1 MTVEKKVKVTPADS
15 FPLGKN
21 PDNGP
26 ASMYTGFKY
35 PTGGGNDIGVYKQP
49 MENPA
54 SGLAKEVTMRNFS
67 NKKAAYDTDSTDP
80 SMTVGIGYND
90 KVNPRGVGVMR
101 GFGAATKGKKISG
114 KMG

>member
-1 MTVEKKVKVTPADS
+1 MTTEKKVKVTPADS
-15 FPLGKN
+15 YPLGHAK
-21 PDNGP
+21 DNKS
-26 ASMYTGFKY
+26 ADFYTGFNY

-49 MENPA
+49 MENPSSA
-54 SGLAKEVTMRNFS
+54 MAKEISVRNFS

-80 SMTVGIGYND
+80 AMTVSIGYNE
-90 KVNPRGVGVMR
+90 KINPRGVGVMR

>member
-21 PDNGP
+21 PDNGL

-35 PTGGGNDIGVYKQP
+35 PTGGGDDIGVYKQP
-49 MENPA
+49 MVSPA
-54 SGLAKEVTMRNFS
+54 SGIAKEVTMRNFS
-67 NKKAAYDTDSTDP
+67 NKKSAYDTDSTDP
-80 SMTVGIGYND
+80 SMTVSIGYND
-90 KVNPRGVGVMR
+90 KINPRGVGVMR